1 MYCDINLEF
10 IEINLHGKASHINS
24 LSISTASFIIST
36 TFFFGSCF
44 CSFQWIRE
52 DCGCKHHKKEAE
64 YYSDTDTD
72 TDADTDTNEVVV
84 DAVLVL

>member
-1 MYCDINLEF
+1 MEQNTVLFLDV
-10 IEINLHGKASHINS
+10 
-24 LSISTASFIIST
+24 LSVL
-36 TFFFGSCF
+36 GWMMCCF
-44 CSFQWIRE
+44 YSFQWIRE